1 MGTAFSTKVIML
13 TKINDVPTPLGLT
26 IWEKELRFK

>member
-1 MGTAFSTKVIML
+1 MGTTLSTKVIML
-13 TKINDVPTPLGLT
+13 TKISDVPTPPGLT